1 MLNGMFIEA
10 HIADLHFGAMEPNEQ
25 YKILKEQFL
34 DKLYEMPILDI
45 VSICGDIFH
54 HKFMANSNVVYIA
67 SYFITQ
73 LISICEQKNATLLI
87 LSGTYSHDAD
97 QIKLFYPLAQQ
108 ARNRGIDVRIIEEIS
123 MEYVKGKRILC
134 IPELYNK
141 GYDYY
146 ANYLYEGCGKE
157 IVNDPQDRFYD
168 ACYMHGTYVGSIY
181 GRIMLILIL
190 KESLYLK

>member
-34 DKLYEMPILDI
+34 DKLYEIPILDI

-73 LISICEQKNATLLI
+73 LISICE
-87 LSGTYSHDAD
+87 
-97 QIKLFYPLAQQ
+97 
-108 ARNRGIDVRIIEEIS
+108 
-123 MEYVKGKRILC
+123 
-134 IPELYNK
+134 
-141 GYDYY
+141 
-146 ANYLYEGCGKE
+146 
-157 IVNDPQDRFYD
+157 
-168 ACYMHGTYVGSIY
+168 
-181 GRIMLILIL
+181 
-190 KESLYLK
+190 